1 MKDKDEIIEE
11 DEFTQD
17 EELIEISD
25 EDFAGLDAF
34 GADPT
39 WTVPLVRR
47 TPNPKYYAGSKEKP
61 VLAYV
66 YRVPVKMLTQIE
78 IMRMS
83 EGKRVPKGSRNII
96 DDLMLKRYSK
106 SQADMINIA
115 IKRAGGKL
123 TITMD
128 ARGKANYAAGE
139 LSINDLS
146 TEDIKKLE
154 VAISPGVSKSQADY
168 EESFRLDGGQT
179 GPAPQKS
186 KPVHLSK
193 RGVGKDAGSPEG
205 IL

>member
-1 MKDKDEIIEE
+1 MNEEIEKE
-11 DEFTQD
+11 DEFDQD

-25 EDFAGLDAF
+25 DDFVGLDTF

-39 WTVPLVRR
+39 WHVPIIRR
-47 TPNPKYYAGSKEKP
+47 VPNPKYTAGSREKP

-83 EGKRVPKGSRNII
+83 EGKRVPKGARNII
-96 DDLMLKRYSK
+96 DELMIKRYSK

-128 ARGKANYAAGE
+128 ARGQANYSAGE

-146 TEDIKKLE
+146 TEDVKKLE

-168 EESFRLDGGQT
+168 EESFRSAGGEA
-179 GPAPQKS
+179 GPASSKS
-186 KPVHLSK
+186 KPMHSSK
-193 RGVGKDAGSPEG
+193 RNLGKDVGSPEG
-205 IL
+205 LL

>member
-1 MKDKDEIIEE
+1 LVKEELMEE
-11 DEFTQD
+11 DEFNQD

-25 EDFAGLDAF
+25 DDFAGLDAF

-39 WTVPLVRR
+39 WTVPLIRR

-66 YRVPVKMLTQIE
+66 YRVPVKMLTQVE

-96 DDLMLKRYSK
+96 DDLMIKRYSK
-106 SQADMINIA
+106 SQADMLNIA

-123 TITMD
+123 KITMD
-128 ARGKANYAAGE
+128 GRGQANYAAGE

-146 TEDIKKLE
+146 TEDVKKLE

-168 EESFRLDGGQT
+168 EGEFRATGSET
-179 GPAPQKS
+179 GPAPSKS
-186 KPVHLSK
+186 KPVHSSK
-193 RGVGKDAGSPEG
+193 SNLGKDARNPESV
-205 IL
+205 L

>member
-1 MKDKDEIIEE
+1 MIEE
-11 DEFTQD
+11 DEFNQD

-25 EDFAGLDAF
+25 DDFTGLDAF

-39 WTVPLVRR
+39 WTVPLIRR
-47 TPNPKYYAGSKEKP
+47 TPNPKYFAGSKEKP

-66 YRVPVKMLTQIE
+66 YRVPVKMLTQVE

-96 DDLMLKRYSK
+96 DDLMIKRYSK
-106 SQADMINIA
+106 SQADMLNIA

-123 TITMD
+123 KITMD
-128 ARGKANYAAGE
+128 ARGQANYSAGE

-146 TEDIKKLE
+146 TEDVKKLE

-168 EESFRLDGGQT
+168 EGEFRSSGSEA
-179 GPAPQKS
+179 GPVTAKS
-186 KPVHLSK
+186 KPMHSS
-193 RGVGKDAGSPEG
+193 RGSMGKDARNSES